1 MQGDSAKAKK
11 KKKTSPTVPYMLQ
24 TLSSRTP
31 KPPDR
36 YQEED
41 TKEEK
46 AGPKKERGAH
56 SAKQRHKSSS
66 NTVVINKCGVKN
78 EDSSDDEITFSS
90 NSKSQACR
98 ITNEC
103 HTRDVF
109 QFIYTQTI
117 RDFTKTPFNLQVS
130 PSLSV
135 LSPFVFQHFPVKK
148 L

>member
-1 MQGDSAKAKK
+1 MQGDSTKAKK
-11 KKKTSPTVPYMLQ
+11 KKKSSPTVPYMLQ
-24 TLSSRTP
+24 TLSGRTP

-98 ITNEC
+98 ITNRNLLVMSS
-103 HTRDVF
+103 HLFTR
-109 QFIYTQTI
+109 
-117 RDFTKTPFNLQVS
+117 R
-130 PSLSV
+130 
-135 LSPFVFQHFPVKK
+135 
-148 L
+148 

>member
-1 MQGDSAKAKK
+1 MISYHFYFLSFVQDDSAKAKK

-24 TLSSRTP
+24 TLSGRTP

-98 ITNEC
+98 I
-103 HTRDVF
+103 
-109 QFIYTQTI
+109 Y
-117 RDFTKTPFNLQVS
+117 
-130 PSLSV
+130 
-135 LSPFVFQHFPVKK
+135 
-148 L
+148 